1 MKLSTHLGFNGNC
14 DEAMKF
20 YATTFGGTINFTM
33 TWAESP
39 MCDQVGPEF
48 QDKIMHQSLTVGGTL
63 LMGADAPP
71 GRFQT
76 AQGIVV
82 SIAVDTPEDA
92 DRVFAA
98 LSEGGNITMPIQETF
113 WARRFGMC
121 TDRFGIPWM
130 VNCEKPMTA

>member
-14 DEAMKF
+14 NEAMNF
-20 YATTFGGTINFTM
+20 YATTFGGAINFTM

-98 LSEGGNITMPIQETF
+98 LSEGGSITMPIQETF